1 MNLKTK
7 HTRDGATEN
16 PKEPQKPK
24 VEQLSACQNDS
35 ELLQKFNSGM
45 GDVAFIFR
53 LDIEDYHHWEHHF
66 HLGDFRMFLRPNT
79 TDWKILNV
87 QLLRNGSSGGYQG
100 YQYKLN
106 VKEQYFDMIVRVTM
120 QFAKNTQDTIFVV
133 SIENYKMISPISEKS
148 EVTMENI
155 HGSTTKLSE

>member
-1 MNLKTK
+1 M
-7 HTRDGATEN
+7 H
-16 PKEPQKPK
+16 
-24 VEQLSACQNDS
+24 
-35 ELLQKFNSGM
+35 
-45 GDVAFIFR
+45 
-53 LDIEDYHHWEHHF
+53 
-66 HLGDFRMFLRPNT
+66 
-79 TDWKILNV
+79 
-87 QLLRNGSSGGYQG
+87 NGSSGGYQG

-106 VKEQYFDMIVRVTM
+106 VKEQHFDMIVRVTM